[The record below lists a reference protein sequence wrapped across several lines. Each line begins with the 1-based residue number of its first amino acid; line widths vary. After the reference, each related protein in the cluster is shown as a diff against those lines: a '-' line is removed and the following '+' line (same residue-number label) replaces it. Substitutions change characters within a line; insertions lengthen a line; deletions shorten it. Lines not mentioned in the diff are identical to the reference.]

1 MLILALSLTIIFKKK
16 LFKSMEI
23 YNKSYSE
30 IEQLSGFDKA
40 YASADLALRPFY
52 KYDVNIDTFA
62 AVIKNKKTQNINREV
77 LVNVLREQY
86 SDIETT
92 ESVKSNINSLL
103 NENTFTITTAHQP
116 SLFTGPLY
124 FIYKTISALNLAE
137 QLKEKYPQNHFVPIF
152 LIGGED
158 HDFEE
163 INHLNIFGKTVTWEN
178 DENGATGMMQ
188 TDSLKPVLAEIKDIL
203 GNSEN
208 ANSIYTTLERC
219 FTEHSTYG
227 KAMFAFTNE
236 LFKQYGL
243 VVISPN
249 HAKLKE
255 LFIPIIKDEIFNEA
269 SKVLVE
275 KEIEKKE
282 KAGFKGQAFVREINL
297 FYLMPNLR
305 ERIVF
310 EDEKYKVLN
319 TNYEFT
325 KAEMTA
331 EIENYPERFSP
342 NVILRP
348 VYQEVILPNL
358 AYIGGGGELSYWTER
373 QPQFEHFNIPFPMLV
388 RRNSVLWIDKSN
400 QKKLNKLDLT
410 IDDLFGEVEALI
422 KSYVRGN
429 TDEELSLKD
438 AKTAI
443 NSAFEKILSKATAI
457 DATLK
462 KTVLGEQ
469 KKQINAIE
477 NLENRLLKAEKRNQ
491 EVAVNQIR
499 NLKDKLFPNNGLQER
514 HDNLLPFY
522 LKYGDD
528 FIQTLKDNL
537 APLNTEFTIIFE

>member
-1 MLILALSLTIIFKKK
+1 
-16 LFKSMEI
+16 MEI

-40 YASADLALRPFY
+40 YANADTTLRPFY
-52 KYDVNIDTFA
+52 KYDVNIDAFA
-62 AVIKNKKTQNINREV
+62 EVIENKKTQNINREV
-77 LVNVLREQY
+77 LVEVLKEQY
-86 SDIETT
+86 SDLETT
-92 ESVKSNINSLL
+92 EAVQKNIESILDK
-103 NENTFTITTAHQP
+103 NTFTITTAHQP

-137 QLKEKYPQNHFVPIF
+137 KLNEKYPNNHFVPVF

-163 INHLNIFGKTVTWEN
+163 INHLHIFGKTITWEN

-188 TDSLKPVLAEIKDIL
+188 TKTLEPVLAEVKSIL

-208 ANSIYTTLERC
+208 ANSIYTTLECC

-249 HAKLKE
+249 HAKLKQ
-255 LFIPIIKDEIFNEA
+255 LFIPIIKDEVLNEA
-269 SKVLVE
+269 SKNLVE
-275 KEIEKKE
+275 NEIAEKE
-282 KAGFKGQAFVREINL
+282 KAGFKGQAFVREINA
-297 FYLMPNLR
+297 FYLMSNLR

-310 EDEKYKVLN
+310 ENNKYKVLN

-325 KAEMTA
+325 KTEMIA
-331 EIENYPERFSP
+331 EIENHPERFSP
-342 NVILRP
+342 NVVLRP

-373 QPQFEHFNIPFPMLV
+373 QPQFEYFKVPFPMLI

-400 QKKLNKLDLT
+400 AKKLSKLGLT
-410 IDDLFGEVEALI
+410 IDDLFGEIETLI
-422 KSYVRGN
+422 KRYVREN

-438 AKTAI
+438 AKVAV
-443 NSAFEKILSKATAI
+443 NAVFEKILIKATTI
-457 DATLK
+457 DTTLK

-469 KKQINAIE
+469 TKQINAIE
-477 NLENRLLKAEKRNQ
+477 NLESRLLKAEKRNHD
-491 EVAVNQIR
+491 VAVNQIR
-499 NLKDKLFPNNGLQER
+499 NLKDKLFPNDGLQER
-514 HDNLLPFY
+514 YDNFLPFY
-522 LKYGDD
+522 LKYGDA

-537 APLNTEFTIIFE
+537 DTLKTEFTVIFE